1 MKSKLLKRLLI
12 ALGALLLIVAAILL
26 TGWLQA
32 GRKQERRIDV
42 RAEAIA
48 LPTEAAALERGR
60 YLFSSRGCAECHGA
74 DGAGRKVI
82 DGGGML
88 VIAPHIGP
96 GPGAVTANYRVED
109 WVRAIRHGVK
119 PDGRPLL
126 IMPSEDYNRLTDAD
140 VGALVAYAKQLPAMS
155 HGETALIR
163 FPPPVRVLY
172 GLGLIQDAAAK
183 IDHSLPPAA
192 PVPEGPTAEHGR
204 YVAQMCMGCHGPG
217 YSGGKIPG
225 GPPDWPAAANLTP
238 GSDSVMMER
247 YASVDA
253 FMAMMKSGRRP
264 SGEAIPVMPFP
275 SLSQLNEVDLRGL
288 HAFLKT
294 LPAKDAGNR

>member
-1 MKSKLLKRLLI
+1 MNKLLKRLLVV
-12 ALGALLLIVAAILL
+12 LGAVLLIAAAVIL

-32 GRKQERRIDV
+32 GKRQERHIDV
-42 RAEAIA
+42 RAEVLAVA
-48 LPTEAAALERGR
+48 LPTEAAAIERGR
-60 YLFSSRGCAECHGA
+60 YLFNSRGCAECHGA
-74 DGAGRKVI
+74 DGAGHKVI

-88 VIAPHIGP
+88 VISPHISP
-96 GPGAVTANYRVED
+96 GPGSVTASYRVED

-140 VGALVAYAKQLPAMS
+140 VGALVAYAKQLPAVPK
-155 HGETALIR
+155 GETAVIQ

-172 GLGLIQDAAAK
+172 GLGLIQDSAAK

-192 PVPEGPTAEHGR
+192 PVPEGPTVEHGR

-238 GSDSVMMER
+238 GGGSVMER

-253 FMAMMKSGRRP
+253 FIAMMKSGKRP

-275 SLSQLNEVDLRGL
+275 SLSQMNEVDLRGL

-294 LPAKDAGNR
+294 LPAKEFGNR